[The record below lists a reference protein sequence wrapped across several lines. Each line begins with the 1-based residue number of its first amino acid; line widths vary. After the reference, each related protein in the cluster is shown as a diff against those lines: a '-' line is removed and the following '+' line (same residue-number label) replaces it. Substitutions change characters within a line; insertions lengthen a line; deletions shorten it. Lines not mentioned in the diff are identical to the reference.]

1 MRRQELMHNSAA
13 QMAEHSENFRKN
25 KQLGEI
31 GWAFLRLGFV
41 AFGGAAAHIAM
52 MQQEFVERRKWLS
65 REDFVDR
72 VGAVSLLPGPSST
85 ELAIYLGELRG
96 GLAGLVISGCSF
108 ILPSALLVGALAWIY
123 QRYGSAPQ
131 LGAILFGVKP
141 IVVALLIQAVWS
153 LARVALKSIELGF
166 LAVVVLGLS
175 AMHVSAIALLIG
187 TGVAWIVAQR
197 FGGQSGAAKIA
208 PGILAQGGTAAAAS
222 TASAPAVAG
231 VFLYFLKVGAVLF
244 GSGYVLLA
252 VLRADLV
259 ERLHWLTES
268 QLIDAIAVSQ
278 GTPGPFFT
286 VSTFIGYV
294 LAGWRGAAL
303 ATVGMFLPAF
313 GFVAIT
319 AKFLPRLRKSP
330 VAGAFLDGVNAA
342 AVALMGFVGWQFA
355 RETLVNVPAILMA
368 VTATVV
374 LLRFKLNSAWLVLGG
389 AVFGILAKAFHVV

>member
-1 MRRQELMHNSAA
+1 MNEGQTEK
-13 QMAEHSENFRKN
+13 AERGSR
-25 KQLGEI
+25 LGEI
-31 GWAFLRLGFV
+31 ASAFLRLGFV

-96 GLAGLVISGCSF
+96 GLLGLLISGCSF
-108 ILPSALLVGALAWIY
+108 ILPSAFLVGALAWIY

-141 IVVALLIQAVWS
+141 IVVALIVQAVWP
-153 LARVALKSIELGF
+153 LARAAVKSVELGI
-166 LAVVVLGLS
+166 LAAVVLGLA
-175 AMHVSAIALLIG
+175 AMHVSTIALLIG
-187 TGVAWIVAQR
+187 TGVAWIVAER
-197 FGGQSGAAKIA
+197 FTAKASAAKA
-208 PGILAQGGTAAAAS
+208 ASGILVQGGVAAAAS
-222 TASAPAVAG
+222 TVSAPTVIG

-244 GSGYVLLA
+244 GSGFVLLA

-259 ERLHWLTES
+259 ERMHWLTEN

-286 VSTFIGYV
+286 VSTFVGYV
-294 LAGWRGAAL
+294 MAGWRGAAL

-313 GFVAIT
+313 VFVAVT
-319 AKFLPRLRKSP
+319 AKFLPRLRRSP
-330 VAGAFLDGVNAA
+330 TAGAFLDGVNAA
-342 AVALMGFVGWQFA
+342 AVALMAFVGFQFA
-355 RETLVNVPAILMA
+355 RETLLNVPAILMT
-368 VTATVV
+368 VIATVL
-374 LLRFKLNSAWLVLGG
+374 LLRFKVNSAWLVLGG
-389 AVFGILAKAFHVV
+389 AVVGFLVRAAHLA

>member
-1 MRRQELMHNSAA
+1 MNEGQTEK
-13 QMAEHSENFRKN
+13 AERGSR
-25 KQLGEI
+25 LGEI
-31 GWAFLRLGFV
+31 ASAFLRLGFV

-96 GLAGLVISGCSF
+96 GLLGMLISGCSF
-108 ILPSALLVGALAWIY
+108 ILPSAFLVGALAWVY

-141 IVVALLIQAVWS
+141 IVVALIVQAVWP
-153 LARVALKSIELGF
+153 LARAAVKSVELGI
-166 LAVVVLGLS
+166 LAAVVLGLA
-175 AMHVSAIALLIG
+175 AMHVSTIALLIG
-187 TGVAWIVAQR
+187 TGVAWIVAER
-197 FGGQSGAAKIA
+197 FTAKASAAKA
-208 PGILAQGGTAAAAS
+208 ASGILVQGGVAAAAS
-222 TASAPAVAG
+222 TVSAPTVIG

-244 GSGYVLLA
+244 GSGFVLLA

-286 VSTFIGYV
+286 VSTFVGYV
-294 LAGWRGAAL
+294 MAGWRGAAL

-313 GFVAIT
+313 VFVAVT
-319 AKFLPRLRKSP
+319 AKFLPRLRRSP
-330 VAGAFLDGVNAA
+330 TAGAFLDGVNAA
-342 AVALMGFVGWQFA
+342 AVALMAFVGFQFA
-355 RETLVNVPAILMA
+355 RETLLNVPAILMT
-368 VTATVV
+368 VIATVL
-374 LLRFKLNSAWLVLGG
+374 LLRFKVNSAWLVLGG
-389 AVFGILAKAFHVV
+389 AVVGFLVRAAHLA